1 MPTAM
6 SSESHSTM
14 PSTLL
19 ITISLPE
26 PRNMIGNDGMKIKHS
41 EKDDSNEDV
50 NMAKKPMR
58 AVKSSQPEDRTI
70 DVQKRKRH
78 QTDELALDLDL
89 LKKPK
94 LTNRSLDFESE
105 VPEGIK
111 RKFDQDVDSTGD
123 LQPAKKPRLT
133 KEMLQCQLKAAK
145 NELESTEDQLKST
158 NNELQLIKRKLENAQ
173 VEILILEEQL
183 GKAAIKF
190 MSWDTTVEYHF
201 IGLDHAIIHFG
212 HEHLVSPFEAKTLP
226 ENIEKK
232 FEEVSKEGIRMA
244 FRLHRDLREPFQ
256 AMGED
261 DGLGLGLGRF
271 YSGEVGGSSEDLDR
285 WRSYTAQILYNCP
298 MNAAKI
304 QGLKDELLE
313 LTQPFFIKQ
322 KECEIETEIKPAID
336 AIFKEAIEMALIM
349 NRMDRQFEFMRKDL
363 SIPDDVPRVF
373 DNRWMR
379 VEAHALVDD
388 DVVDLIISPCLLM
401 YIRNPVYKTERVNI
415 VRRAAV
421 CYKKGVWSMDPE
433 KCRGQQF
440 RKTDLFESTVFKKA
454 KEEANNSQK

>member
-1 MPTAM
+1 
-6 SSESHSTM
+6 
-14 PSTLL
+14 
-19 ITISLPE
+19 
-26 PRNMIGNDGMKIKHS
+26 MIGNDGMKIKHS

-232 FEEVSKEGIRMA
+232 FEEVSKEVSKKPFREFLQSKAHAPLFFRA
-244 FRLHRDLREPFQ
+244 FVWHF
-256 AMGED
+256 
-261 DGLGLGLGRF
+261 
-271 YSGEVGGSSEDLDR
+271 V
-285 WRSYTAQILYNCP
+285 C
-298 MNAAKI
+298 
-304 QGLKDELLE
+304 
-313 LTQPFFIKQ
+313 
-322 KECEIETEIKPAID
+322 TEILENP
-336 AIFKEAIEMALIM
+336 FKLWGRTM
-349 NRMDRQFEFMRKDL
+349 
-363 SIPDDVPRVF
+363 
-373 DNRWMR
+373 
-379 VEAHALVDD
+379 
-388 DVVDLIISPCLLM
+388 
-401 YIRNPVYKTERVNI
+401 
-415 VRRAAV
+415 
-421 CYKKGVWSMDPE
+421 G
-433 KCRGQQF
+433 
-440 RKTDLFESTVFKKA
+440 
-454 KEEANNSQK
+454 